1 MLLSDP
7 LLRVESRTSAAPT
20 MKLSTA
26 KRSSALLLAHAE
38 MNGHASRIDT
48 ASTIKRARAPKR
60 KAKDSHCASKALNE
74 DPGWTSAPEEPPP
87 LDDDAAHVRVW
98 LR

>member
-38 MNGHASRIDT
+38 IIGHASRMDT
-48 ASTIKRARAPKR
+48 ASTIKRA
-60 KAKDSHCASKALNE
+60 
-74 DPGWTSAPEEPPP
+74 
-87 LDDDAAHVRVW
+87 
-98 LR
+98 